1 MTKLPRRQFLHLAA
15 GAAALLFLPVVLTD
29 HGAWS
34 QTARTIK
41 LIVPVPPGGGFDILA
56 RLMAEQVGRAQ
67 GLTIIVENRPG
78 AGTAIATDTVSRAAP
93 DGNTLLF
100 VAPAFVINPH
110 LRKQNYDPLTFEPVC
125 QLVTSPQL
133 IVVNAASPYRTLADL
148 LNAARAKPGELT
160 MASVGPAGAN
170 HIAVVKL
177 KRAANIDMTY
187 VPYSGNTLAVG
198 ALLGGHVT
206 SALADYAIAAEH
218 LNSGK
223 LRALATSSRTR
234 IEPLP
239 DLPTVAESGYTD
251 YELDVSFGL
260 VAPAKTPREMV
271 SQFAGWFTTAMIV
284 PEVRAKLVILG
295 LYPIGTCGA
304 EFGAYLRKQYD
315 DYGRVI
321 REANI
326 KAE

>member
-1 MTKLPRRQFLHLAA
+1 MKLPRRQFLHLACATALA
-15 GAAALLFLPVVLTD
+15 GGIVAFADA
-29 HGAWS
+29 AWS
-34 QTARTIK
+34 QTTKTIK
-41 LIVPVPPGGGFDILA
+41 LVVPVPPGGGFDMLA
-56 RLMAEQVGRAQ
+56 RLTAEQIGRTQ

-78 AGTAIATDTVSRAAP
+78 AGTAIGTEIVSRATP

-100 VAPAFVINPH
+100 VAPAFVVNSH
-110 LRKQNYDPLTFEPVC
+110 LRKLNYDPLTSFEPIC

-133 IVVNAASPYRTLADL
+133 IVVNSVSAYRTLADL

-170 HIAVVKL
+170 HIAIERL
-177 KRAANIDMTY
+177 KRAANVDVTY

-218 LNSGK
+218 LNPGK
-223 LRALATSSRTR
+223 LRALATASRTR
-234 IEPLP
+234 IETLP
-239 DLPTVAESGYTD
+239 DLPTVAESGYSD
-251 YELDVSFGL
+251 YELDISFGV
-260 VAPAKTPREMV
+260 VAPAKTPREIV
-271 SQFAGWFTTAMIV
+271 SQFASWFTTAILV
-284 PEVRAKLVILG
+284 PEVKAKLVAIG
-295 LYPIGTCGA
+295 LYPVGTCGA
-304 EFGAYLRKQYD
+304 DFGAYLRKQFD
-315 DYGRVI
+315 EYGRIV